1 MADNKLNR
9 PTRLLDD
16 WNMRLFADPLN
27 GGDKQPFMFWD
38 FRYEENGK
46 VAIPHIGVNL
56 RTDDKNSRIDFYT
69 DPENLQIILDELHA
83 IASGTRD
90 FFKVG
95 NMVLW
100 KFGKKLDK
108 KELDVS
114 LVIMRDNDG
123 VFFGLAQQ
131 GRPSVKFYFKPG
143 RDVVY
148 QAKDGSILPNNEA
161 SMLVARAK
169 AKIFERQFF
178 RLIDAGYMDRDEV
191 KVASENKR
199 KNAFSGRNGGGN
211 GGQGGGGWGKPQQN
225 QQQQAPQQQAT
236 GGGWGGETGGGSAT
250 GGDFD
255 SDIPF

>member
-16 WNMRLFADPLN
+16 WSMRLFADPLN
-27 GGDKQPFMFWD
+27 GGDKQPFMYWD

-46 VAIPHIGVNL
+46 VAIPHVGVNL

-69 DPENLQIILDELHA
+69 DPDNLQVILDELHA
-83 IASGTRD
+83 IASGTKD

-114 LVIMRDNDG
+114 LIIMRDDEG

-148 QAKDGSILPNNEA
+148 MAKDGSMLPNLDS
-161 SMLVARAK
+161 SMLVARARS
-169 AKIFERQFF
+169 KIFERQFF

-191 KVASENKR
+191 KIASENKR
-199 KNAFSGRNGGGN
+199 KNAFQGRSGGN
-211 GGQGGGGWGKPQQN
+211 GGQGGGGWGQPQQ
-225 QQQQAPQQQAT
+225 QRPQQQAPQQPANQ
-236 GGGWGGETGGGSAT
+236 GGGWGGETGGGN
-250 GGDFD
+250 DFD
-255 SDIPF
+255 NDIPF